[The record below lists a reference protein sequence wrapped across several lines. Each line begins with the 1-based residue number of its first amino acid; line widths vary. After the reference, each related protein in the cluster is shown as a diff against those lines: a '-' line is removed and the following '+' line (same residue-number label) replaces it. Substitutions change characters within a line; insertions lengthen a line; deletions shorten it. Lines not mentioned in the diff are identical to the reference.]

1 MKNFLKL
8 IPIAAAM
15 WFGVAG
21 GANASTL
28 TQTGWITVGVDH
40 AMSFASLGNTD
51 LAGPIDF
58 NDDFTFKMP
67 TIISGPLKIEGGAD
81 AVSGQIGG
89 TFTLNFEHF
98 ELWNVTTNTLIASD
112 LALSVTPSPFVQFH
126 VPHALYSTTD
136 VYLIHA
142 DGFLTGAASN
152 GAYAGTFTLS
162 PTPEPET
169 YAMFMA
175 GLGLMGFIARRRK
188 NEQS

>member
-1 MKNFLKL
+1 MKNFFKL
-8 IPIAAAM
+8 APIAAAM

-28 TQTGWITVGVDH
+28 FQGGWVTVGVDH
-40 AMSFASLGNTD
+40 AMTFSSLGNKD
-51 LAGPIDF
+51 LAGPVDF
-58 NDDFTFKMP
+58 NDNFTFLMP
-67 TIISGPLKIEGGAD
+67 VVSGPLHIEGGAD

-89 TFTLNFEHF
+89 SFTLNFEHF

-112 LALSVTPSPFVQFH
+112 LSLAVTPSPFAMFDAPYAV
-126 VPHALYSTTD
+126 YSVTD
-136 VYLIHA
+136 VYKLHA
-142 DGFLTGAASN
+142 DGFLTGAAVN